1 VQDRN
6 DVAAQ
11 ENLSTTNGLVT
22 PRDGQPVLAQGL
34 AFKAFEIEE
43 LADVY
48 FFRPLGFIVARCA
61 AALRMTPTQLT
72 VFGALAGVAG
82 GAMLYDERLG
92 LFAFTLLIG
101 HGIIDSADGQLAR
114 MTGQVTELGRVLDG
128 GGGYVTHGAIYIAIA
143 AGVMHR
149 GGSGTILVW
158 MVLAGIANAAQ
169 AQMYD
174 YHRTA
179 YMTVVGEGRVPGSD
193 PAKVSSSSFRGLFR
207 GYLMTQRWLIGLHAE
222 VEDALATRSTAGVVR
237 ENDRAQYRECFYGPV
252 RGWNLLGDNTRFYA
266 IGVLV
271 CLHRIDL
278 FFAFVLLPMNLALVA
293 LWLWQRSADRRF
305 LASL

>member
-6 DVAAQ
+6 DFAA
-11 ENLSTTNGLVT
+11 EKNLSTSNGLVT
-22 PRDGQPVLAQGL
+22 PRDGQSVFPQGL

-61 AALRMTPTQLT
+61 AALRTTPTQLT
-72 VFGALAGVAG
+72 VFGALAGVTG
-82 GAMLYDERLG
+82 GALLYDERLG
-92 LFAFTLLIG
+92 LFAFALMIT

-128 GGGYVTHGAIYIAIA
+128 VGGYVTHGAIYLAIA
-143 AGVMHR
+143 AGVIHR
-149 GGSGTILVW
+149 GGSGTILIW
-158 MVLAGIANAAQ
+158 MVLAGMANAAQ

-179 YMTVVGEGRVPGSD
+179 YATLVGEGRVPGND
-193 PAKVSSSSFRGLFR
+193 PAKVSTSWLRWLFGR
-207 GYLMTQRWLIGLHAE
+207 YLVTQRRLIGLHGE
-222 VEDALATRSTAGVVR
+222 VEAALAARSIAGRVR
-237 ENDRAQYRECFYGPV
+237 DDDRARYRECFYGPV

-266 IGVLV
+266 IGVL
-271 CLHRIDL
+271 LWFHRIDL
-278 FFAFVLLPMNLALVA
+278 FFAFILVPMDLAFAV
-293 LWLWQRSADRRF
+293 LWLWQRRADRRF
-305 LASL
+305 LDGL